1 MELAKISTTLGWSET
16 TVACLIKVNLAEI
29 FMLEV
34 RLQVLSN
41 IRL

>member
-1 MELAKISTTLGWSET
+1 MELAKISTTLGWSER